1 MRRKTRVGYAL
12 TGILALI
19 LIGAA
24 SFGAVQ
30 AWNTHTATQVNQLE
44 SRTVSATIQEDFPDK
59 TVTAGDTK
67 TKSVTVKNTG
77 TAAAFVRV
85 CVAEYWTTDT
95 EQLIGET
102 GVTKNWA
109 SAWRDDFEFH
119 DHDGWYYYK
128 KVLPAGESVQ
138 VLESVTFPASVPDD
152 ASYHLDF
159 QVETVQ
165 VSSDNAVNKNAT
177 KTLFGRTGTVGG
189 MTTLHGAVTVG
200 NVTWTN

>member
-24 SFGAVQ
+24 SFGAVW
-30 AWNTHTATQVNQLE
+30 AWNTHTARQDNQLE
-44 SRTVSATIQEDFPDK
+44 SRTVSATIQENFPDEK
-59 TVTAGDTK
+59 VTAGDTK
-67 TKSVTVKNTG
+67 TKAVTVKNTG

-109 SAWRDDFEFH
+109 SAWSDFEPH
-119 DHDGWYYYK
+119 GGWYYYK

-138 VLESVTFPASVPDD
+138 VLDSVTFPASVPDD

-165 VSSDNAVNKNAT
+165 VSSDSGVNKDAT

-189 MTTLHGAVTVG
+189 MTALHGAVTG
-200 NVTWTN
+200 GDVTWTD

>member
-24 SFGAVQ
+24 SFGAVW
-30 AWNTHTATQVNQLE
+30 AWNTHTATQDNQLE
-44 SRTVSATIQEDFPDK
+44 SRTVSATIEESFPDK

-67 TKSVTVKNTG
+67 AKAVMVKNTG

-85 CVAEYWTTDT
+85 CVAEYWTTET

-138 VLESVTFPASVPDD
+138 VLESVTFPANVPND

-165 VSSDNAVNKNAT
+165 VSSDSAVNKDAT

-189 MTTLHGAVTVG
+189 MTAPHGAVTDG
-200 NVTWTN
+200 DVTWTD

>member
-44 SRTVSATIQEDFPDK
+44 SRTVSATIEESFPDK
-59 TVTAGDTK
+59 TVKAGATK

-102 GVTKNWA
+102 GVTKNW
-109 SAWRDDFEFH
+109 STAWKNDFELR
-119 DHDGWYYYK
+119 DGWYYYK
-128 KVLPAGESVQ
+128 KVLPAGKSVQ
-138 VLESVTFPASVPDD
+138 VLEGVTFPANVPNG

-165 VSSDNAVNKNAT
+165 VSGEAAVNKNAT
-177 KTLFGRTGTVGG
+177 KTLFGRTGTVGD
-189 MTTLHGAVTVG
+189 MTALHGAVTGG

>member
-24 SFGAVQ
+24 SFGAVW
-30 AWNTHTATQVNQLE
+30 AWNTHTATQDNQLE

-67 TKSVTVKNTG
+67 TKSVTVENTG

-85 CVAEYWTTDT
+85 CVAEYWTTGT

-102 GVTKNWA
+102 GVTKNW
-109 SAWRDDFEFH
+109 STAWNDNFELR
-119 DHDGWYYYK
+119 DGWYYYK
-128 KVLPAGESVQ
+128 KVLPADGSVQ
-138 VLESVTFPASVPDD
+138 VLDSVTFPASVPNG

-177 KTLFGRTGTVGG
+177 KTLFGRTGTVSG
-189 MTTLHGAVTVG
+189 MTALHGAVTG
-200 NVTWTN
+200 GDVTWTD

>member
-44 SRTVSATIQEDFPDK
+44 SRTVSATIEESFPDK
-59 TVTAGDTK
+59 TVKAGATK
-67 TKSVTVKNTG
+67 TKSVTVENTG

-95 EQLIGET
+95 EQLLGVDE
-102 GVTKNWA
+102 VTKNW
-109 SAWRDDFEFH
+109 STAWKNNFELR
-119 DHDGWYYYK
+119 DGWYYYK
-128 KVLPAGESVQ
+128 KVLPAGKSVQ
-138 VLESVTFPASVPDD
+138 VLDSVKFPASVPNG

-177 KTLFGRTGTVGG
+177 NTLFGRTGTVGG
-189 MTTLHGAVTVG
+189 MTTLHGAVTDG